1 MNPLRIAVFHN
12 LPSGGAKR
20 ALHNLM
26 RLLNEMGHQLHLY
39 NMTTSEEEFL
49 PLAPFANQVLTADFS
64 WTRPRLR
71 ANLAIKLAN
80 LRKLTTVCRA
90 IAERI
95 DNAEYD
101 LAFVH
106 HCRFVQTPLV
116 LSYLRTPSVYYC
128 QEPLRRLYEPPLQ
141 PYQCIE
147 PPSWSRKVYRKYP
160 LRLADRMYDGL
171 LKILEHRNVR
181 AASLVLTNSYYSRE
195 TLYRAFQVMA
205 RVNYLGVDC
214 AEFRPADVDKED
226 CVLSIGALH
235 PRKAHDFVIRA
246 LSLVEEEIRPVMI
259 IAADR
264 GGEGQGYL
272 EAYAANHGVD
282 LRILMSVSDEQLV
295 DLYHRAKAVVYAPL
309 LEPFGLVA
317 LEAMACGTPVIGVK
331 EAGIRE
337 TVRSGETGM
346 LTERCET
353 DFAQAIETLL
363 CDGRMLRAMSEQ
375 ARTYVCRDWTWERST
390 NELARN
396 FHTVVGEASDARTLD
411 LLDN

>member
-49 PLAPFANQVLTADFS
+49 PLAPFANQVLTADFN

-71 ANLAIKLAN
+71 ANLAIKLSN

-106 HCRFVQTPLV
+106 HCRFVHTPLV

-141 PYQCIE
+141 PYECIE
-147 PPSWSRKVYRKYP
+147 PPSWSRRVYRKYA
-160 LRLADRMYDGL
+160 LRPANRMYHGL
-171 LKILEHRNVR
+171 LKVLERRNIR

-214 AEFRPADVDKED
+214 AEFRPADVDKQD
-226 CVLSIGALH
+226 CVLSIGALD

-246 LSLVEEEIRPVMI
+246 LSLVPEQIRPSMVI
-259 IAADR
+259 VADR

-282 LRILMSVSDEQLV
+282 LRVLMSVSDEKLV
-295 DLYHRAKAVVYAPL
+295 DLYNRAKAVVYAPL

-337 TVRSGETGM
+337 TVRSGETGI
-346 LTERCET
+346 LTERNEEE
-353 DFAQAIETLL
+353 FAQAIEILL
-363 CDGRMLRAMSEQ
+363 CDENMLRGMSDR
-375 ARTYVCRDWTWERST
+375 ARHYVCRDWTWQRSAE
-390 NELARN
+390 ELVGN
-396 FHTVVGEASDARTLD
+396 FQRVIHATTGSPQTGATR
-411 LLDN
+411 